1 MIYTLFLWTVVA
13 ATTYNSNHTVYHDWR
28 VSGEFTTMSAN
39 GKDLCEQAARELG
52 LKINEY
58 RCVRSK

>member
-13 ATTYNSNHTVYHDWR
+13 SSSYGSNTVYRDWR
-28 VSGEFTTMSAN
+28 SVGEFVTMSAN
-39 GKDLCEQAARELG
+39 GKDLCEQAARELV